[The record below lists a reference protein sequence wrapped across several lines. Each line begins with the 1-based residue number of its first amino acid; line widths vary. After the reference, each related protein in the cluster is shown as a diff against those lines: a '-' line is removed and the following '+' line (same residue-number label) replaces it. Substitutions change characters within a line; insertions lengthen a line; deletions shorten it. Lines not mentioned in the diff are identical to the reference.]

1 MTVIKRERDASTVYV
16 DLTDEAE
23 TKRANMTHVATQRGV
38 ISVTKMVR
46 FVIHGTT
53 DDGRTYLGEMDVN
66 AEAPDLTKIVDR
78 LAEDLRKSFAF
89 KHSDPVGPVSRMF
102 SKTFADQYCKI
113 TCIPEVYDACG
124 HKYGA
129 RGFALA
135 AIIAGLYESRMPFIQ
150 DGSNESIIEAY
161 ALNEADDLFT
171 RHCKV
176 YYRNEPM
183 PDITTVHISA

>member
-1 MTVIKRERDASTVYV
+1 MTVTKRERDDSTVYV

-23 TKRANMTHVATQRGV
+23 TKRANMTHVATPRGV

-53 DDGRTYLGEMDVN
+53 EDGGKYMGEMDVN
-66 AEAPDLTKIVDR
+66 VESPALTAVVDL
-78 LAEDLRKSFAF
+78 LAGDLKQALSFRGT
-89 KHSDPVGPVSRMF
+89 DPVGPVACLFGTDS
-102 SKTFADQYCKI
+102 SDKYKEI
-113 TCIPEVYDACG
+113 TCEPDVYEDCEHA
-124 HKYGA
+124 YGP

-135 AIIAGLYESRMPFIQ
+135 SIIAGLYESRMPFICN
-150 DGSNESIIEAY
+150 GKNEQIIEAY
-161 ALNEADDLFT
+161 ALNEAHDLFT

-183 PDITTVHISA
+183 PDITTVRIDA